1 MNSGRRSSA
10 PPGRNRMGRWPKLG
24 QPVTGR
30 WVYTAVGTGP
40 TGAGEDDGA
49 VVGAFV
55 GALVGALVGAFV
67 GVGGFGLAAGWAEQV
82 AEATVSVSALPP
94 AACTVTT
101 TPVKVTLPLAFLV
114 AWPLDTVTF
123 DSLRWS

>member
-1 MNSGRRSSA
+1 MNSGTHSSA
-10 PPGRNRMGRWPKLG
+10 PPGRNRMGRWLKLG

-30 WVYTAVGTGP
+30 WVSTAVGTGP
-40 TGAGEDDGA
+40 TGAGDDDGA

-55 GALVGALVGAFV
+55 GALVGAFV
-67 GVGGFGLAAGWAEQV
+67 GVGGFGLEAGWAEQV